1 MRLETSQMRKLRLKE
16 GLSCLTPYSRFWL
29 SPVITLFQVL
39 QPEVWLWH
47 DPETS
52 KTQRAGTGKP
62 ILSAL
67 WTVFSF
73 YEKEVWL
80 HLWSRMCC
88 LWGLPGDLA
97 AKNPSA
103 MQETQVWSLG
113 QEDCLE
119 EEMGTHFSILAWRIS
134 GTEEPGRLH
143 PWVHKEFIK
152 TEQLSLSL
160 SLAMIPMDVVF
171 FSFTLLGVFWVSGM
185 FFSL

>member
-119 EEMGTHFSILAWRIS
+119 EEMGTHFSIIALRIPR
-134 GTEEPGRLH
+134 TEEPGGLQSWGSKESDTAETTEHNSAFCGKVLECKPGALH
-143 PWVHKEFIK
+143 GSWGKLWRHY
-152 TEQLSLSL
+152 L
-160 SLAMIPMDVVF
+160 
-171 FSFTLLGVFWVSGM
+171 
-185 FFSL
+185 